1 MIRWIQNISIS
12 YQRFCRQGQRST
24 EKYQAERSLWSL
36 SYSEAYLC
44 FMSVSLTDIFIFL
57 AQISCIVWTR
67 SNFLGSFTK
76 SVPDHGRCQQSLKK
90 TYHCA
95 RSSIVS
101 QKVDFIW
108 TEILPEY
115 SYHLSI
121 NWTYL
126 FCRRHANF
134 SEKARFKFLR
144 DRVSTLD
151 PS

>member
-90 TYHCA
+90 HIIARALQLCLKKLTSSGQKYCQNIAIIYQSTESFYFVEGMPIFQKRQDSSFCA
-95 RSSIVS
+95 TKSR
-101 QKVDFIW
+101 
-108 TEILPEY
+108 L
-115 SYHLSI
+115 
-121 NWTYL
+121 
-126 FCRRHANF
+126 
-134 SEKARFKFLR
+134 
-144 DRVSTLD
+144 
-151 PS
+151 

>member
-36 SYSEAYLC
+36 SYSEACLC

-76 SVPDHGRCQQSLKK
+76 SVPDHGRCQQSLK
-90 TYHCA
+90 YHCA

-101 QKVDFIW
+101 KKVDFIW
-108 TEILPEY
+108 TEILQEY
-115 SYHLSI
+115 SYYLSI

-134 SEKARFKFLR
+134 SVKARFKFLR